1 MKKMIVLFLS
11 IPLFLVLSA
20 CSSQTDNGFPPDT
33 VPISQSGSLT
43 AEFVPTTSAEKAASV
58 LKNADFDFIVGDGGG
73 DYIKENPTAEEVNY
87 IGFNCAY
94 ISYDKPDAE
103 PSRSLMKIKA
113 GDKLDNGLTVEWTN
127 SVLSILNDSYSLS
140 ETTAGF
146 KGELTLIGTLECT
159 QEDSPVGVEKGSLS
173 FKPDDSNEISLP
185 CSPQQAHINVI
196 WYDLGNINDEDLPE
210 GITEIV
216 NTDGKETAIV
226 KVVISDIKIHG
237 AYNKTGVPDT
247 AILVK
252 VEKIG

>member
-1 MKKMIVLFLS
+1 MKKRLFYIFS
-11 IPLFLVLSA
+11 IPLLLVLSA
-20 CSSQTDNGFPPDT
+20 CSIQAENNSSPDT
-33 VPISQSGSLT
+33 SAGN
-43 AEFVPTTSAEKAASV
+43 TTSLLE
-58 LKNADFDFIVGDGGG
+58 NNEFDFIVGDGGG
-73 DYIKENPTAEEVNY
+73 NYTKENPTAEELNY

-103 PSRSLMKIKA
+103 PSGSLMKIKA
-113 GDKLDNGLTVEWTN
+113 GDTLDNGLTVEWAN
-127 SVLSILNDSYSLS
+127 SVLSVLNDSFSLS
-140 ETTAGF
+140 ETAAGF
-146 KGELTLIGTLECT
+146 KGELTLTGTLECA

-173 FKPDDSNEISLP
+173 FKPDDSDEICLP
-185 CSPQQAHINVI
+185 SSPQQAHINVI

-216 NTDGKETAIV
+216 NTDGKETASV

-237 AYNKTGVPDT
+237 AYNKAGVPDT